1 MPILALALAL
11 AVVGQNVTSRPTV
24 LSPSDRRPAPAAE
37 PPATMVAAP
46 LALAIAGFDADG
58 DGRTSR
64 AELTAGV
71 ARSFAQVDTAHAGK
85 LRYLDYADWALRY
98 LGDRNAL
105 PSPYEAD
112 TDGDDAV
119 SLAELQA
126 AFAGAFARLDVDH
139 DGYVSR
145 AELLTIREG
154 RAPDEPGRRGG
165 KRPPR

>member
-1 MPILALALAL
+1 MPFLAIAAVLAGAGQT
-11 AVVGQNVTSRPTV
+11 VVSRPTI
-24 LSPSDRRPAPAAE
+24 LSPSDKRPAPAGQ

-46 LALAIAGFDADG
+46 IAVAIAGFDADG

-71 ARSFAQVDTAHAGK
+71 ARSFASIDTAHAGK

-105 PSPYEAD
+105 PSPFEAD

-126 AFAGAFARLDVDH
+126 AFASAFDRLDTDH

-154 RAPDEPGRRGG
+154 RGPDEGRRGG